1 MRPSHHTPVIS
12 QEPLWT
18 ISTRHGSKIGQ
29 ELFSSHG
36 HSGKHG
42 ASCKGFVSDCKYQR
56 LHRVYELRL
65 TVEGHGRLLKSSKQE
80 LTGAHGPWKSSSSS
94 DSQSCL
100 KSGSLYIT
108 SITSKDRGRNPFTET
123 DIMPLK
129 SIWFEHLKYCASLL
143 V

>member
-1 MRPSHHTPVIS
+1 M
-12 QEPLWT
+12 
-18 ISTRHGSKIGQ
+18 
-29 ELFSSHG
+29 
-36 HSGKHG
+36 
-42 ASCKGFVSDCKYQR
+42 
-56 LHRVYELRL
+56 YELRL

-80 LTGAHGPWKSSSSS
+80 LIGAHGPWKSSSLN

-108 SITSKDRGRNPFTET
+108 SITSKERGRNPFTET